1 MSTATLII
9 DLNAIRAN
17 WRALDAKSA
26 AETAA
31 VVKANGYGLDATRV
45 ATALAKEG
53 ARQFFIAVAEEGHSV
68 RNAVGQEAKI
78 CVFSGHMQGD
88 TDLIRENNL
97 VPMINSVDQLLRH
110 VELLPDHS
118 FGIQLDTGMNR
129 LGLEPAEWQ
138 AVRELVLRLK
148 PQLIMSHLAC
158 ADEIHH
164 PMNTKQLQVFKDL
177 TSDLTIPKSL
187 SATGG
192 ILLGA
197 DFHFDLTRPGIGLY
211 GGLPFHDSQSVVK
224 LDIPVIQIRDVE
236 TGESVGYGNTWT
248 APLPRKI
255 ATVSAGYA
263 DGIFRVMGS
272 AATLYADG
280 TACPV
285 VGRISMDMIG
295 VDVSDVETPIQS
307 LQFIN
312 ETHGIDKLAKD
323 AGTISYEILTS
334 LGRRYQRRYI

>member
-31 VVKANGYGLDATRV
+31 VVKANGYGLDATHV

-68 RNAVGQEAKI
+68 RKAVGHEAKI

-88 TDLIRENNL
+88 TDLIRKNNL

-110 VELLPDHS
+110 VELLPDYS

-148 PQLIMSHLAC
+148 PKLIMSHLAC
-158 ADEIHH
+158 ADETDH

-192 ILLGA
+192 ILLGT

-211 GGLPFHDSQSVVK
+211 GGLPFHDAQSVVK
-224 LDIPVIQIRDVE
+224 LDIPIIQIRDVQ

-248 APLPRKI
+248 ASLPRKI

-263 DGIFRVMGS
+263 DGIFRAMGF
-272 AATLYADG
+272 AANFYADS

-295 VDVSDVETPIQS
+295 VDVSDVEKPIQS

-323 AGTISYEILTS
+323 AGTIGYEILTS
-334 LGRRYQRRYI
+334 LGRRYQRLYI